1 MDRGRVSLSTSVGTA
16 GPHSPT
22 GQTAVQP
29 VSRPRLPATNSS
41 ETHPHAIGGSTA
53 MLNNDSPSLP
63 DWIQDAY
70 ESLEP
75 HFETT
80 DGLSRTDAHDH
91 LLSDA
96 DHVEE
101 PGDASYVIKR
111 LLERG
116 WLYEVEGALYKTE

>member
-1 MDRGRVSLSTSVGTA
+1 
-16 GPHSPT
+16 
-22 GQTAVQP
+22 
-29 VSRPRLPATNSS
+29 
-41 ETHPHAIGGSTA
+41 

-80 DGLSRTDAHDH
+80 DGLSRTDAHHH
-91 LLSDA
+91 LPSDA

-101 PGDASYVIKR
+101 AGDASYVIDR

-116 WLYEVEGALYKTE
+116 WLYEVEGILYKTE